1 MVVIKRRKQPHAKE
15 NTKMLDYSFQDTD
28 TADGVISKLA
38 TNKMVIFPFI
48 SEQRDFGYSD
58 VTQSNMEQQGKIR
71 EHFAR
76 ANKRM
81 EFVSQSNMQSNI
93 PKNYF

>member
-1 MVVIKRRKQPHAKE
+1 
-15 NTKMLDYSFQDTD
+15 MLDYSFQDTD

-38 TNKMVIFPFI
+38 TNIMVIYPFI
-48 SEQRDFGYSD
+48 SEQKDFGYSD

-76 ANKRM
+76 ANKHM
-81 EFVSQSNMQSNI
+81 KSISL
-93 PKNYF
+93 K

>member
-1 MVVIKRRKQPHAKE
+1 
-15 NTKMLDYSFQDTD
+15 MLDYSFQDTD

-38 TNKMVIFPFI
+38 TNKMVIYPFI
-48 SEQRDFGYSD
+48 SEQKDFGYSD

-71 EHFAR
+71 EHFAK

-81 EFVSQSNMQSNI
+81 EFVSQSNIQSNI